1 MAMILK
7 RRAMENNWPPDV
19 EQTAGERSNQT
30 IVIDNGKYVAAVVM
44 CAVLCGASW
53 VYAWHAD
60 KTADNAITEY
70 RVMLNH
76 QMYLENQVEN
86 LKEKGNAVRPE

>member
-1 MAMILK
+1 VA
-7 RRAMENNWPPDV
+7 ASFVPPDV
-19 EQTAGERSNQT
+19 EQNSGDGSNQS
-30 IVIDNGKYVAAVVM
+30 IVIDNGRYVAAVVI

-60 KTADNAITEY
+60 QRSTEAITEY

-86 LKEKGNAVRPE
+86 LKEKHDALRR

>member
-1 MAMILK
+1 MGVDT
-7 RRAMENNWPPDV
+7 EYDDNT
-19 EQTAGERSNQT
+19 QSAGDRSNQS

-44 CAVLCGASW
+44 CAAICGMS
-53 VYAWHAD
+53 VMFAWHAD